1 MSMCANKIRSN
12 NNDIQ
17 KNKKKLIK
25 KINILTKYTKA
36 VQTSHFINKY
46 IYINIIY
53 LAETV
58 DAYKKKYAFLTLNLV
73 VFLF

>member
-1 MSMCANKIRSN
+1 MCANKIRSN

-36 VQTSHFINKY
+36 V
-46 IYINIIY
+46 
-53 LAETV
+53 
-58 DAYKKKYAFLTLNLV
+58 
-73 VFLF
+73 